1 MTSPSHPRPSIPIP
15 RDTNPKGNPM
25 SLPLID
31 LNTEF
36 TDRVAVVTGGG
47 SGIGR
52 SIAVR
57 WAQAG
62 GTVAVVGRR
71 PEPLAETVARA
82 EAAGGKAIAIS
93 CDVRDSAAVDEAIDG
108 VAERFGRI
116 DALVNNAAGN
126 FVAPAENMSA
136 NGWKA
141 VIDIVLNGTFHCT
154 RAAARHMLPAGRGNI
169 LNVIASY
176 AWHGHPGTVH
186 SAAAKGGIVAMTRT
200 LAVEWADRGVRIN
213 CIVPGPTE
221 TEGAGA
227 ALWPTDE
234 ARARVMSSV
243 PAGRFTTPDEVA
255 ESAAFLMSDRSA
267 YVTGDLLVTDG
278 GQWLGKSIYTVD

>member
-1 MTSPSHPRPSIPIP
+1 MT
-15 RDTNPKGNPM
+15 
-25 SLPLID
+25 LPD

-36 TDRVAVVTGGG
+36 AGLVAVVTGGG

-52 SIAVR
+52 SVATR
-57 WAQAG
+57 FAAGG
-62 GTVAVVGRR
+62 GTVAVIGRR
-71 PEPLAETVARA
+71 PEPLDETVALSQ
-82 EAAGGKAIAIS
+82 AAGGQAVAIS
-93 CDVRDSAAVDEAIDG
+93 CDVRDATAVDAAIDG
-108 VAERFGRI
+108 VVEQFGRL
-116 DALVNNAAGN
+116 DVLVNNAAGN
-126 FVAPAENMSA
+126 FVAPAEDMSP

-154 RAAARHMLPAGRGNI
+154 RAAARHMLPAQKGTI

-213 CIVPGPTE
+213 CIAPGPTE

-234 ARARVMSSV
+234 ARARVLASV

-255 ESAAFLMSDRSA
+255 ENAAFLLSDRSS
-267 YVTGDLLVTDG
+267 YVTGDILVTDG
-278 GQWLGKSIYTVD
+278 GQWLGTSVYRSE

>member
-1 MTSPSHPRPSIPIP
+1 MSPSI
-15 RDTNPKGNPM
+15 
-25 SLPLID
+25 LA

-52 SIAVR
+52 SVAIR

-71 PEPLAETVARA
+71 PEPLAETVALA
-82 EAAGGKAIAIS
+82 EEAGGKAIAIP
-93 CDVRDSAAVDEAIDG
+93 CDVRDAAAVDAAIDR
-108 VAERFGRI
+108 VAEQFGRL

-126 FVAPAENMSA
+126 FVAPAEDISP

-154 RAAARHMLPAGRGNI
+154 RAAARHMLPAGSGNI

-213 CIVPGPTE
+213 CIAPGPTE

-227 ALWPTDE
+227 ALWPTPE
-234 ARARVMSSV
+234 ARTRVLSSV

-255 ESAAFLMSDRSA
+255 ESAAFLLSERSA
-267 YVTGDLLVTDG
+267 YVTGDTLVTDG
-278 GQWLGKSIYTVD
+278 GQWLGKSIYTVQ